1 MKFKVRLADKS
12 ELEFNDKD
20 SAMRAARENAVRSNK
35 LISVHATKDGFDWDQ
50 IALVYPSGQVQ
61 EGTGGFG
68 FFKNLP
74 VGRRR

>member
-1 MKFKVRLADKS
+1 MPDKS
-12 ELEFNDKD
+12 TLEFNDKD
-20 SAMRAARENAVRSNK
+20 SAMRAAREKASK
-35 LISVHATKDGFDWDQ
+35 LQKVISVHASKDGFEWDQ

>member
-1 MKFKVRLADKS
+1 MKFKVKLPDKS
-12 ELEFNDKD
+12 EIMFDDKD
-20 SAMRAARENAVRSNK
+20 SAMRAAKENASRQQKV
-35 LISVHATKDGFDWDQ
+35 ISVHATKDGFEWDQ
-50 IALVYPSGQVQ
+50 VALIYPSGQVQ